1 MIDILDDLL
10 DEKQTKEKEL
20 KYGLDFKSKFKVID
34 TRQGFHVIFN
44 YLFKR
49 GLTPEE
55 IGFLENQFFKN
66 TMNVNEVSGLEL
78 SDFNMNRQYTAV
90 FTLYYYDNDTFDF
103 FLHHMV
109 K

>member
-1 MIDILDDLL
+1 MDILEDILDENKKD
-10 DEKQTKEKEL
+10 KEL
-20 KYGLDFKSKFKVID
+20 KHGLDFKSKFKVID
-34 TRQGFHVIFN
+34 TRQGFHVNFN

-55 IGFLENQFFKN
+55 IIFLETVFFKN
-66 TMNVNEVSGLEL
+66 TINVSDVSGLEL

-90 FTLYYYDNDTFDF
+90 FTLYYYDDDTFDF
-103 FLHHMV
+103 FLHHTV